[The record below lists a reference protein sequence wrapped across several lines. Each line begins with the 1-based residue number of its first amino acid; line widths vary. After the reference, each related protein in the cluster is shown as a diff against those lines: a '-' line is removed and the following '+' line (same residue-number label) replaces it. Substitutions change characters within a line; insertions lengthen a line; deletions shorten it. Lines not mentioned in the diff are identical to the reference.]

1 MAIPESQLQTWSSQ
15 GSVTQSCAT
24 YEIIRNALL
33 ANDSNYADKSFEVFL
48 QGSYGNDTN
57 VYAESDVDV
66 VICLDSTFRY
76 YLENLSEA
84 EKQAYR
90 SYVSPAT
97 YSFEQFKGDVISHL
111 RRRFGTGA
119 LSVGNKAITI
129 TGDQNRR
136 DADVI
141 VCHEYRN
148 FQSFSLQRTWDYVAG
163 IVFPTPFGEIINYP
177 RQHSNNLTGQ
187 HQATRNVLKPM
198 VRVVKNMRNRLIR
211 DGVIVSGVAPSYFI
225 EGMLYNVSTGN
236 FIGTYG
242 DVFSNCINWLWNAD
256 RSNLVCPNRQYY
268 LLGNSNIQWPSAKCD
283 ECLNALIKL
292 WNDW

>member
-33 ANDSNYADKSFEVFL
+33 ANDSGYADKSFEVFL

-97 YSFEQFKGDVISHL
+97 YSFERFKADVISHL

-119 LSVGNKAITI
+119 VSVGNKAITI

-136 DADVI
+136 DADVV
-141 VCHEYRN
+141 VCYEYRN
-148 FQSFSLQRTWDYVAG
+148 FQSFSTYRPNDFVPG
-163 IVFPTPFGEIINYP
+163 IIFPTPSGEIINFP
-177 RQHSNNLTGQ
+177 RQHSSNLTSQ
-187 HQATRNVLKPM
+187 HQATRNMLKPM
-198 VRVVKNMRNRLIR
+198 ARIVKNMRNRLIR
-211 DGVIVSGVAPSYFI
+211 DGAIANDTAPSYFI
-225 EGMLYNVSTGN
+225 EGMLNVPTLN

-242 DVFSNCINWLWNAD
+242 DTFCNCINWLWEAD
-256 RSNLVCPNRQYY
+256 RSTLVCPNRQYL
-268 LLGNSNIQWPSAKCD
+268 LLGNSNIHWLSSKCD
-283 ECLNALIKL
+283 ECLNALINL
-292 WNDW
+292 WNTG